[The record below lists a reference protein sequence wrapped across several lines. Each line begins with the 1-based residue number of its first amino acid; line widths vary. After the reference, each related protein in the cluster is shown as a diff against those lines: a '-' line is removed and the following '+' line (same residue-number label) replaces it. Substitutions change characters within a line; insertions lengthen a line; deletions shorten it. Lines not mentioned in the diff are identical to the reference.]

1 MPGNAM
7 GPGQQIGEPLRLGLA
22 VLFDVFPALGPPAD
36 GTHRKD
42 ETSHQAMVA
51 VRCLGTTGISQRGKM
66 LLKRDRRTH
75 THREFSSN
83 AKDCGREKMRL
94 LYRKTLSISK
104 CAYPEVSL
112 PYASTTPS
120 AAKKSHKEILTKKI
134 YRQP

>member
-1 MPGNAM
+1 MPWNAM
-7 GPGQQIGEPLRLGLA
+7 RQVQQIGEPLRLGLA
-22 VLFDVFPALGPPAD
+22 VLFDVFPALGPPDD

-42 ETSHQAMVA
+42 ENIHQAMAA

-104 CAYPEVSL
+104 CAYPGWVRRLLDKDIGAQYINCEFQQDQSL
-112 PYASTTPS
+112 
-120 AAKKSHKEILTKKI
+120 
-134 YRQP
+134 

>member
-1 MPGNAM
+1 MPWNAM
-7 GPGQQIGEPLRLGLA
+7 RQVQQIGEPLRLGLA
-22 VLFDVFPALGPPAD
+22 VLFKVFPALGPPED

-42 ETSHQAMVA
+42 ENIHQEMAA

-104 CAYPEVSL
+104 CAYPGVTAGFSRS
-112 PYASTTPS
+112 PTPCCDTV
-120 AAKKSHKEILTKKI
+120 E
-134 YRQP
+134 